1 MWKPTLLLAAPIV
14 ALTLPAVRHA
24 HGEVPAMSTR
34 IDQMLAE
41 RWHATGTASAEP
53 CTDSKFVRRA
63 YLDFV
68 GVVPRVSEV
77 RAFLSD
83 SNPDKRHAL
92 IAELLESPRYA
103 THMATTWRNRI
114 VPGEIE
120 PQDLQQALGLE
131 KWLRTRLA
139 KNLRYDNIVGGLLA
153 TGGDELGPALYF
165 QVNDVSPEK
174 LAASTSELF
183 LGVKLQC
190 AMCHDHPYADWK
202 QKDFWGLA
210 AFFARVEA
218 PRNMQT
224 MRENFRI
231 VDRDSGEVMLPDTD
245 EVVPPQFLGG
255 GVVED
260 SQRQSRRVQLTLWM
274 TQRDNRLFSRAAVN
288 WAWSHLF
295 GETLVPAVDV
305 PRDHE
310 DSLHVQLLDELA
322 DEFVRSQFNLKQLWF
337 TLAST
342 DAYQLAGNRAQPND
356 RRLPP
361 RLFAHMQPKPLT
373 PEQLYDSFARISP
386 AAKALLYES
395 DSAAMSLG
403 DPARIEFVRRMRTPA
418 GSPLEYRAS
427 TLQALMLMNGNATTD
442 VTHHE
447 QSRLIAALSAPYM
460 NTDDQIE
467 TLFLATLARQPDSE
481 ELELGSRALEGA
493 EDESDRRRVLGDL
506 LWALVNSTEFA
517 FRQ

>member
-1 MWKPTLLLAAPIV
+1 MVAATLIAA
-14 ALTLPAVRHA
+14 A
-24 HGEVPAMSTR
+24 GESRGQAPAMSAR
-34 IDQMLAE
+34 VDQLLAE
-41 RWHATGTASAEP
+41 RWQAAATAPADP
-53 CTDSKFVRRA
+53 CNDGEFLRRA

-77 RAFLSD
+77 REFLAEE
-83 SNPDKRHAL
+83 NPNKRQEL
-92 IAELLESPRYA
+92 IAQLLDSPRYA

-114 VPGEIE
+114 VPGEVE
-120 PQDLQQALGLE
+120 PEDLQQALGLE
-131 KWLRTRLA
+131 KWLRTRFA

-165 QVNDVSPEK
+165 QVNDLAPEK

-218 PRNMQT
+218 PRDMQT
-224 MRENFRI
+224 MQTDYRI
-231 VDRDSGEVMLPDTD
+231 VDRDRGEVMLPDTG
-245 EVVPPQFLGG
+245 EVIPPQFLGG

-260 SQRQSRRVQLTLWM
+260 STRQSRRVQLTLWM

-295 GETLVPAVDV
+295 GESLVPAVDV
-305 PRDHE
+305 PPGHE
-310 DSLHVQLLDELA
+310 QSIQVQLLDELA
-322 DEFVRSQFNLKQLWF
+322 DDFVKSQFDLKQLWL

-342 DAYQLAGNRAQPND
+342 RAYQLSGRHSQQPP
-356 RRLPP
+356 L

-373 PEQLYDSFARISP
+373 PEQLYDSFAQISP
-386 AAKALLYES
+386 NPSSPSTMSSTGNA
-395 DSAAMSLG
+395 SAMLMG
-403 DPARIEFVRRMRTPA
+403 DPARLEFVRRMRTPA
-418 GSPLEYRAS
+418 GSLLEYRAS
-427 TLQALMLMNGNATTD
+427 SLQALMLMNGDATTSITD
-442 VTHHE
+442 HK
-447 QSRLIAALSAPYM
+447 RGRMLAALGAPYLD
-460 NTDDQIE
+460 TDDQIE
-467 TLFLATLARQPDSE
+467 TLFLATLARLPDSE
-481 ELELGSRALEGA
+481 ELELGSQAVEA
-493 EDESDRRRVLGDL
+493 SETDDQRRQVLGDL
-506 LWALVNSTEFA
+506 MWALVNSTEFA